1 MNADK
6 MMWSV
11 LIHLEMSF
19 SPRRKNTA
27 HLMVFDEEV
36 WDAII
41 DECVKSGVNAIVL
54 ELARGVRYGSHPELA
69 QPWAWSR
76 ERVKKE
82 IKRLKDLGIELIP
95 KLNFSATHDG
105 WLMEYERMLSTPTY
119 YRVCR
124 DLILEVGE
132 LFDHPRYIHLGMDE
146 EDARHAKVSELAV
159 YRHKELYWHDL
170 QYLCDCV
177 REAGSTPWIWSCSCF
192 SHPEEFRAHISSD
205 DIVISPWMYNAI
217 REEHKTPI
225 SSRQEYVEYY
235 SKEPYASLNMQYV
248 EDDPFIVKFMKQA
261 IPCVQDG
268 YKVVP
273 CVSTYNQCPYNA
285 VDMLE
290 YFRDNADPDGV
301 LGFMTAPWFGTLK
314 ENQENILNDIRVFKR
329 AIDEMYR
336 GKKNES
342 AKAIDLSGI
351 NTSGIN
357 VY

>member
-1 MNADK
+1 MDASN

-19 SPRRKNTA
+19 SPRAKKTA
-27 HLMVFDEEV
+27 AERVFDEEV
-36 WDAII
+36 WDSII

-76 ERVKKE
+76 ERVRKE
-82 IKRLKDLGIELIP
+82 VKRLKALGIELIP

-146 EDARHAKVSELAV
+146 EGEKFARISELAV
-159 YRHKELYWHDL
+159 YRHKELFWHDL

-177 REAGSTPWIWSCSCF
+177 REAGSTPWMWWNPYSDYQ
-192 SHPEEFRAHISSD
+192 EECRKHMSTD
-205 DIVISPWMYNAI
+205 DIVFSPYMYNAI
-217 REEHKTPI
+217 KKEHFTPI
-225 SSRQEYVEYY
+225 TSRQEYVDYY
-235 SKEPYASLNMQYV
+235 SKEPYASMNIQYV
-248 EDDPFIVKFMKQA
+248 EDDPYIVKFMEQA
-261 IPCVQDG
+261 IPCVEDG
-268 YKVVP
+268 YKVMP
-273 CVSTYNQCPYNA
+273 CVSTYNRCPYNA

-290 YFRDNADPDGV
+290 YFRDHANPDGV
-301 LGFMTAPWFGTLK
+301 LGYMTAPWFATRK
-314 ENQENILNDIRVFKR
+314 ENQETILNDIRVFKQ
-329 AIDEMYR
+329 AMDEMYF
-336 GKKNES
+336 GKKDENAE
-342 AKAIDLSGI
+342 KIDLSGI
-351 NTSGIN
+351 KSSGIG